1 MVTDA
6 TARVAAAI
14 DIGSNSIK
22 MSLGRLDG
30 SGRLEEF
37 GQVVDVVR
45 LGQGVDRTGELD
57 PERVEAAIA
66 TLQRF
71 AGEARAAGATEI
83 VAVAT
88 EATRA
93 ARNGAEFLQRIR
105 QDTGIDV
112 RVVDGEE
119 EAALTFRGLETDTE
133 LTGHVVVADIG
144 GGSTEFVVANDGVVL
159 GSRSTPLGSGRLTER
174 FVTTDPPT
182 PEALAEAQAEAD
194 GVIERLTRSLKLP
207 RGESVRLIVVG
218 GTGEYLARMTA
229 QERTLDRRAVQNVL
243 GKMAVLNA
251 AELAEIIE
259 APEARARVLPA
270 GVAIVAAI
278 AGRVLATRIE
288 TARSGIRTGLLL
300 EILARPSKA
309 EKSPKTRQARVRREP
324 RAAPEVEPQDVAFR
338 DAMHSLIAER
348 WQDVWKA
355 MPAAIE
361 GANSEGVHDVRVAS
375 RRLRAAMDV
384 AAPAFPKGWY
394 KPLHRSA
401 KEITGSLG
409 EVRDRDV
416 ILERLQEQR
425 AAASPADW
433 PGIDRL
439 IYRIDSERLVTR
451 AAMEAYLANL
461 MHGPLR
467 GEVERRFGVRG
478 PANAHAPQE
487 EGKG

>member
-1 MVTDA
+1 MTDA

-22 MSLGRLDG
+22 MSLGRLSGD
-30 SGRLEEF
+30 GRLEEF

-45 LGQGVDRTGELD
+45 LGQGVERTGALN
-57 PERVEAAIA
+57 PERVDAAIA
-66 TLQRF
+66 TLKRF

-83 VAVAT
+83 AAVAT

-93 ARNGAEFLQRIR
+93 ARNGAEFLERVR
-105 QDTGIDV
+105 SETGIAV
-112 RVVDGEE
+112 RVVSGEE

-182 PEALAEAQAEAD
+182 PEALAQAQAEAAR
-194 GVIERLTRSLKLP
+194 VIERLARSLKLP

-229 QERTLDRRAVQNVL
+229 QERSLDRRVVQNVL

-251 AELAEIIE
+251 AELAEIID

-270 GVAIVAAI
+270 GVAIVAAV
-278 AGRVLATRIE
+278 ASRVLANRIE
-288 TARSGIRTGLLL
+288 TARSGIRSGLLL
-300 EILARPSKA
+300 EMLTRPVSA
-309 EKSPKTRQARVRREP
+309 EKPAKTRPARVRRAAGATP
-324 RAAPEVEPQDVAFR
+324 AGDAPEPAFR
-338 DAMHSLIAER
+338 EAMRGLIHER
-348 WQDVWKA
+348 WQEVWKV

-361 GANSEGVHDVRVAS
+361 GTSIEGVHDVRVAS

-384 AAPAFPKGWY
+384 AAPAFPRSWY
-394 KPLHRSA
+394 KPLHLSA
-401 KEITGSLG
+401 KEITSALG

-425 AAASPADW
+425 TAAPPADW

-439 IYRIDSERLVTR
+439 IHRIDDERIVAR
-451 AAMEAYLANL
+451 SAMEAYLAGL
-461 MHGPLR
+461 MRGHLR
-467 GEVERRFGVRG
+467 DEVERRFAPRD
-478 PANAHAPQE
+478 PANARHPE
-487 EGKG
+487 DEGKE

>member
-1 MVTDA
+1 MTDA

-22 MSLGRLDG
+22 MSLGRMDSDG
-30 SGRLEEF
+30 KLEEF

-45 LGQGVDRTGELD
+45 LGQGLDRTGELE
-57 PERVEAAIA
+57 PERIEAAVI
-66 TLQRF
+66 TLKRF
-71 AGEARAAGATEI
+71 AGEARAAGATDI
-83 VAVAT
+83 AAVAT

-93 ARNGAEFLQRIR
+93 ARNGTEFLERVR
-105 QDTGIDV
+105 RDTGIDV
-112 RVVDGEE
+112 RVVNGEE
-119 EAALTFRGLETDTE
+119 EAALTFRGLATDTE
-133 LTGHVVVADIG
+133 LTGHIVVADIG

-159 GSRSTPLGSGRLTER
+159 GARSTPLGSGRLTER
-174 FVTTDPPT
+174 FVSTDPPT
-182 PEALAEAQAEAD
+182 PEALAQVQAEAD

-207 RGESVRLIVVG
+207 RGDSVRLIVVG

-229 QERTLDRRAVQNVL
+229 QERALDRRAVQNVL

-270 GVAIVAAI
+270 GVAIVAAV
-278 AGRVLATRIE
+278 ASRVLATRIE
-288 TARSGIRTGLLL
+288 TASSGIRAGLLL
-300 EILARPSKA
+300 EILARPSSA
-309 EKSPKTRQARVRREP
+309 EKPPKPRTARARRET
-324 RAAPEVEPQDVAFR
+324 RARPIAEPDALLFR
-338 DAMHSLIAER
+338 DAMRALIHER
-348 WQDVWKA
+348 WQEVWKV

-361 GANSEGVHDVRVAS
+361 GADNEGVHQVRVAS

-401 KEITGSLG
+401 KEITSSLG

-416 ILERLQEQR
+416 ILERLQER
-425 AAASPADW
+425 RSAASPADW

-439 IYRIDSERLVTR
+439 INRIDRERILAR
-451 AAMEAYLANL
+451 AAMETYLASL

-467 GEVERRFGVRG
+467 DEVERRFASRE
-478 PANAHAPQE
+478 PANALGPDAE
-487 EGKG
+487 ENS